1 MLTAAVA
8 TVALGRTAQ
17 AVELWVDPQGL
28 GGVCNDAG
36 TGASSETPLCTLA
49 ECLARATAAGD
60 RCVLRAGR
68 YVGSA
73 VPAADGRSGAPITVA
88 SHGGETVEV
97 WGTVPLDGAWRSESD
112 DVFSMPTSL
121 PRPLALLETVPGAV
135 EATYGPWSAGG
146 RRPSRPDR
154 MAPGSFA
161 WEAGDPLSTLKI
173 RRGAGHGDANAS
185 AWRARVAELDLR
197 DRRSLTFDGI
207 VFVDMRVHLEGATD
221 VQFEECRFV
230 RAGSEP
236 AAPQGTSTLGPSAP
250 PAPLGDRRA
259 APEIEI
265 GPESASGTG
274 PPDVL
279 RVDQG
284 GTGADSAEGA
294 RARLGA
300 AWDANVVH
308 LTMGEVIRGPKTF
321 EAPVVIRELNGVK
334 RSTGFGDISECVASL
349 PAGGGVCMIDPTED
363 DETPFNDVNP
373 DVRAFSLV
381 RDSRRGG
388 ARWLS
393 SRPEPGSG
401 ATEDQVPFVFQVR
414 WNDPS
419 RTYDD
424 EPGAVGEWNCGVDVP
439 DVIDEWRNCPNGFV
453 TKGSASPVQPY
464 WYTGQCNSNSSSPS
478 SRCGGPHI
486 LEVRSPELPGV
497 VSSKPIFA
505 VGTEGASI
513 YMPDYH
519 DIYFQSALTIFRGRS
534 SYFSQEMW
542 NIPMYAFDK
551 GGFFSDGGS
560 FVGNTLAW
568 PEPYSSHLY
577 QPYNMWVQHDIALD
591 LPAFVVEGAGDGSP
605 EGERSPIAKLY
616 DRSGKG
622 SWNHPGLA
630 REAFG
635 FYSDS
640 RLYLG
645 SYRNS
650 DGGGQVVEWEG
661 RTRDANTTRLAV
673 EDPTAARTITLP
685 DADGYVALATSGSTK
700 VTCGEV
706 TVDPPLL
713 PSRATQTLSAGAP
726 VVAHSACTCSV
737 RGDWHD
743 EVLLKGCSTSTDGAL
758 ELRLFNMDN
767 SSVADAATPALAVDY
782 CCTAK

>member
-1 MLTAAVA
+1 MAMLGAGLAPGAAA
-8 TVALGRTAQ
+8 G
-17 AVELWVDPQGL
+17 EIFVDPQGV
-28 GGVCNDAG
+28 GGVCDDAG
-36 TGASSETPLCTLA
+36 TGAASAIPLCTLA
-49 ECLARATAAGD
+49 ECLARATAGD

-73 VPAADGRSGAPITVA
+73 VPVADGRSGGPITIA
-88 SHGGETVEV
+88 SYGGESVEI
-97 WGTVPLDGAWRSESD
+97 WGTVPIEGVWRAEAD
-112 DVFSMPTSL
+112 EVFSVATSV
-121 PRPLALLETVPGAV
+121 PRPLALLESAPGDL
-135 EATYGPWSAGG
+135 ETTYGPWNAGH
-146 RRPSRPDR
+146 RRPSRLDR
-154 MAPGSFA
+154 MAPGSFT
-161 WEAGDPLSTLKI
+161 WDSGDPLSTLKI
-173 RRGAGHGDANAS
+173 RRGTGRGDVNAS
-185 AWRARVAELDLR
+185 TWRARVAELDLR
-197 DRRSLTFDGI
+197 DRRSVAFEGI

-221 VQFEECRFV
+221 VRFEDCRFSQESSES
-230 RAGSEP
+230 AATPQQTGSLNT
-236 AAPQGTSTLGPSAP
+236 TSPWV
-250 PAPLGDRRA
+250 PLGDPPT
-259 APEIEI
+259 APEIQI
-265 GPESASGTG
+265 GGESSSGTG
-274 PPDVL
+274 SPDVL
-279 RVDQG
+279 RIDQG

-321 EAPVVIRELNGVK
+321 EAPVIIRELNGVK

-349 PAGGGVCMIDPTED
+349 PVGGGVCMIDPTED
-363 DETPFNDVNP
+363 DGTPFVAVNP
-373 DVRAFSLV
+373 DVRGFSLV
-381 RDSRRGG
+381 RDARRGG
-388 ARWLS
+388 VRWLS

-419 RTYDD
+419 RSYDD
-424 EPGAVGEWNCGVDVP
+424 EPGAVGEWNCGIDLP
-439 DVIDEWRNCPNGFV
+439 GVIDEWRNCPNGYI
-453 TKGSASPVQPY
+453 TKGSGSPVQPY
-464 WYTGQCNSNSSSPS
+464 WYTGQCNANFSSPS
-478 SRCGGPHI
+478 ARCGGPHI
-486 LEVRSPELPGV
+486 LEVRSPEVPGS
-497 VSSKPIFA
+497 VSNKPVFA
-505 VGTEGASI
+505 VGSEGASI
-513 YMPDYH
+513 YMPDSH

-534 SYFSQEMW
+534 SYFSQQMW
-542 NIPMYAFDK
+542 NLPMYAFDK
-551 GGFFSDGGS
+551 QGLYADGGS
-560 FVGNTLAW
+560 FIGNTLAW

-577 QPYNMWVQHDIALD
+577 QPFNMWVQHDIGLD

-605 EGERSPIAKLY
+605 EGERSPLAKFY

-685 DADGYVALATSGSTK
+685 DADGFVTLATSASTRI
-700 VTCGEV
+700 TCGEV

-713 PSRATQTLSAGAP
+713 AARATQTFSAEAP

-737 RGDWHD
+737 RGDWH
-743 EVLLKGCSTSTDGAL
+743 EQVLFKGCSASTDGTL
-758 ELRLFNMDN
+758 DLRFFNMDN
-767 SSVADAATPALAVDY
+767 SPVSDAETPALAVDY